1 MRQNFITT
9 DDGSHT
15 LFMPELNEHY
25 HSTNGALQESKH
37 VFIEAGLKIAFESK
51 SITNHDNHSINILE
65 IGFGTGLNAYLT
77 LLESEKYQKNLFYHA
92 IELYPLPKEVYQ
104 KLNYPAL
111 LQQQYSIEMEKAS
124 DLFMQLHSSPWEK
137 SASITTKFNLLKQR
151 FDFSKPSQFNPNRSY
166 DLIYFDAFAPD
177 KQPTMWEEEIFRKI
191 YTLCSRDAIFVT
203 YCAKGAVRRMLQNVG
218 FQMERLPGPPG
229 KREILRG
236 RK

>member
-15 LFMPELNEHY
+15 LFKPELNEHY

-37 VFIEAGLKIAFESK
+37 VFIEAGLKMAFESK
-51 SITNHDNHSINILE
+51 SIINYDNHSINILE

-77 LLESEKYQKNLFYHA
+77 LLESEKNQKDLFYHA

-104 KLNYPAL
+104 RLNYPAL
-111 LQQQYSIEMEKAS
+111 LQQQYSIESKKAS
-124 DLFMQLHSSPWEK
+124 DLFLQLHTSPWEK
-137 SASITTKFNLLKQR
+137 SVSITQKFNLLKQQ
-151 FDFSKPSQFNPNRSY
+151 FNFCIPTQFNPNRSY
-166 DLIYFDAFAPD
+166 DLIYFDAFAPE
-177 KQPTMWEEEIFRKI
+177 KQPVLWEEEIFRKI
-191 YTLCSRDAIFVT
+191 YTLCNRNAILVT
-203 YCAKGAVRRMLQNVG
+203 YCAKGVVRRMLQNVG